1 MAAYNV
7 LNTKY
12 SRFAGA
18 AILYAGFAGY
28 LYQPYFKQF
37 HGLQYLL
44 VVNVCLGSLGC
55 FVLSRR
61 WVASFFGSF
70 FAGAVYGFG
79 PFSLGLA
86 CYHPTAGL
94 LTASIPWLF
103 LPTAFGPKARWRW
116 LRLPLC
122 ALPFLAI
129 VLFFQVAIY
138 FRLFIIPVQ
147 VKLGLVDLAGLLA
160 PLVTA
165 ERNMTLISFY
175 HVPIAALI
183 MGFWMLL
190 AARRFAVLAILCVGA
205 ALAFCPAFFDVSPII
220 WLAFVVLCCSVI
232 IGEGAHGLI
241 LAGHADRKWVLMTV
255 VIMGVCSIVTLLLAG
270 KYSGMFGG
278 IGTKYAKLLVAA
290 ATMYILGTVAVAI
303 LYFMARMRLRINWL
317 RMVILCSAMALDVF
331 LGARFT
337 VDKIF

>member
-1 MAAYNV
+1 MAVYKV
-7 LNTKY
+7 LKTKY
-12 SRFAGA
+12 SRFAAA
-18 AILYAGFAGY
+18 AILYAGFAVY

-37 HGLQYLL
+37 NRLQYLL
-44 VVNVCLGSLGC
+44 VVNICLASLGC

-103 LPTAFGPKARWRW
+103 LPAAFGPKGRWRW

-122 ALPFLAI
+122 ALPFLLI
-129 VLFFQVAIY
+129 VLFFQAAVY

-147 VKLGLVDLAGLLA
+147 VKLSLADLSGLLV

-165 ERNMTLISFY
+165 ERNMNLVGFY

-183 MGFWMLL
+183 MGFSMLL

-205 ALAFCPAFFDVSPII
+205 ALAFCPAFLNISPIV
-220 WLAFVVLCCSVI
+220 WLALAVLCCSVI
-232 IGEGAHGLI
+232 IGEGMHGLI
-241 LAGHADRKWVLMTV
+241 LAGHADRKWILVTA
-255 VIMGVCSIVTLLLAG
+255 VIMGVCSIVTLLLAT
-270 KYSGMFGG
+270 KYFEIFAGL
-278 IGTKYAKLLVAA
+278 GTKYAKLLVAA

-303 LYFMARMRLRINWL
+303 LYFMTRTKLRINWL
-317 RMVILCSAMALDVF
+317 RLALLCTAMALDIF
-331 LGARFT
+331 LGARFI

>member
-1 MAAYNV
+1 MAIYKV
-7 LNTKY
+7 LNK
-12 SRFAGA
+12 RHIKFAAA
-18 AILYAGFAGY
+18 AILYAGFAVY
-28 LYQPYFKQF
+28 LYRPYFNQL

-61 WVASFFGSF
+61 WMASFYGSF

-86 CYHPTAGL
+86 CYHPAAGL

-103 LPTAFGPKARWRW
+103 LPAAFGPKARWRW

-122 ALPFLAI
+122 TLPFLAI
-129 VLFFQVAIY
+129 VFFFQVATY

-147 VKLGLVDLAGLLA
+147 VKLGLADLAGLLA

-165 ERNMTLISFY
+165 ERNMTLIGFY

-183 MGFWMLL
+183 MGFSMLF

-205 ALAFCPAFFDVSPII
+205 ALAFCPVSLDVSPII
-220 WLAFVVLCCSVI
+220 WLALAVLCCSVI
-232 IGEGAHGLI
+232 IGEGMHGLV
-241 LAGHADRKWVLMTV
+241 LAGHADRKWVLVTT
-255 VIMGVCSIVTLLLAG
+255 VIMGLCSIVTLLLAT

-278 IGTKYAKLLVAA
+278 LGTKYAKLLVAA

-303 LYFMARMRLRINWL
+303 LYFMARMRLRMNWL

-331 LGARFT
+331 LGARFI
-337 VDKIF
+337 VDKVF